1 MLSAELKALAG
12 RNVIMIGDEEDEGKR
27 SQVRWSVIRGARKSK
42 ASSYTQTARHSLR
55 HNLSTHRRDTTHRS
69 QNLVAKTRIKDVV
82 RFRRLKSS

>member
-1 MLSAELKALAG
+1 MLSADLKALAG

-69 QNLVAKTRIKDVV
+69 QNLVERRGSKTSSVSVV
-82 RFRRLKSS
+82 